1 MPAESR
7 TSDARSVH
15 HSAFLGS
22 HVPASLTFV
31 TSDLSIGGAERHWAI
46 LIPSLRDR
54 GYRVRVLTL
63 VGEGPFFDELREKS
77 IEVACARMRRRSD
90 VAGIR
95 RAFRFI
101 EDDTDLLVSQNVNA
115 QVIAGLAVRKRRR
128 PHVMIDHAGP
138 GIALRRYQRLLV
150 RASAP
155 TTDLLIG
162 VSSAQIER
170 FVGLGFDRDRITV
183 IPNGVD
189 DLSPTRDRDTVRSE
203 LGAGREDFL
212 AMLVADLR
220 PEKQAE
226 VFVESVARAHA
237 VDRRVKGAV
246 VGAGFY
252 TARVTAAAER
262 TGGAVL
268 MTGPRLDIADLMNAA
283 DVVCLSSVSEGLPM
297 VLLEAMSLSKAIV
310 ATDVAGVRDAVI
322 QAETGLLVPVG
333 DRDAFAAAL
342 LDLAHDPQLLE
353 RLGRRGHERQQREFT
368 ASRMADAYAEAF
380 ERVLSG

>member
-1 MPAESR
+1 VLP
-7 TSDARSVH
+7 
-15 HSAFLGS
+15 
-22 HVPASLTFV
+22 SLTFV

-63 VGEGPFFDELREKS
+63 VDEGPFFHELREKS
-77 IEVACARMRRRSD
+77 IEVACARMSRRSD

-101 EDDTDLLVSQNVNA
+101 EEDTDLLVSQNVNA
-115 QVIAGLAVRKRRR
+115 QVIAALAVRKRRR

-150 RASAP
+150 RASAR
-155 TTDLLIG
+155 TADLLIG

-170 FVGLGFDRDRITV
+170 FVGLGFERDRIIV

-189 DLSPTRDRDTVRSE
+189 DPLPARDRDAVRSG
-203 LGAGREDFL
+203 LGAGPDDFL

-220 PEKQAE
+220 PEKRAE

-237 VDRRVKGAV
+237 LDRRVKGVV
-246 VGAGFY
+246 VGAGLDA
-252 TARVTAAAER
+252 ARVAAAAER
-262 TGGAVL
+262 AEGAVT
-268 MTGPRLDIADLMNAA
+268 MTGPRLDVTDLMNAA

-297 VLLEAMSLSKAIV
+297 VLLEAMSLAKAIV
-310 ATDVAGVRDAVI
+310 ATDVAGVRDAVV
-322 QAETGLLVPVG
+322 QAETGVLVPVG
-333 DRDAFAAAL
+333 DRDAFAGAL
-342 LDLAHDPQLLE
+342 LELAHDPELLA
-353 RLGRRGHERQQREFT
+353 RLGRHGYERQQREFT
-368 ASRMADAYAEAF
+368 SSRMADAYAEAF